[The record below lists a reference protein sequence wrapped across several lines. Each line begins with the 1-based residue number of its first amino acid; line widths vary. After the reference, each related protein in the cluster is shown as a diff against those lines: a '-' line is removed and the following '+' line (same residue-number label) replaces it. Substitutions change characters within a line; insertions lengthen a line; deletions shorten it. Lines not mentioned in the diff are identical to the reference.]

1 MTFDYLN
8 NEFEKNNIVKFKLY
22 SLDYIAEKVD
32 SFIQVYAVDYPT
44 RKNKYNSFK
53 EAMNSFKVYN
63 EPLIEQLDRIIIV
76 NQGEDNGII

>member
-22 SLDYIAEKVD
+22 SLDYIVEKVD

-44 RKNKYNSFK
+44 RKSKYSSLLK
-53 EAMNSFKVYN
+53 S
-63 EPLIEQLDRIIIV
+63 LILFY
-76 NQGEDNGII
+76 

>member
-32 SFIQVYAVDYPT
+32 QFIQVYAVDYPT